1 MPVIKANIITS
12 PKRKPKK
19 SSDEGPL
26 SDGEMLEFRHTSKK
40 NDVSSELLKLLQG
53 TVLKE
58 MREIGNRLR
67 LDIKKDVQ
75 GVMTDFGSLHTSPR
89 SDGPGHRSQV
99 RDLSGGLQ
107 EIHIPPRCVTAPPG
121 IGRPG
126 AFRRSASMDAMYQRG
141 GASAPTNSRPAKLK
155 PDPLPAKRGAPLGK
169 PKELPGQFPLD
180 TELHEDCLS
189 DERGTKPDKAISSW
203 VAEAWQADFS
213 DAKPPGDAM
222 AQSDGWDQEGI
233 TSKESDAS
241 RTAMKAQLSR
251 GMTVHRRKFDDEARQ
266 FIEDSVV
273 QHKEV
278 GRLKRMVLHD
288 HFDYLMAALIIT
300 NSFLIGVQTQ
310 VHAVS
315 DKKQDTTKFDLWTA
329 IDLMFSLI
337 FGVELILRLVAFR
350 AEFFYIEGWAWN
362 IFDTVCVSFS
372 VLDVITDYL
381 LGGTNVKQ
389 ALDNLSILRVLRLF
403 RILRLVRMVR
413 FIPALK
419 SMVYLIA
426 ASLQSFFWTLVL
438 IVGVMY
444 IYAVYL
450 TEIATELK
458 HDGKSTDTIQTYW
471 GDLFTSIST
480 LFQAITGGD
489 DWHNF
494 ISGFKE
500 VEGDKY
506 IQNLIFFIL
515 YIAFASLVLMNLV
528 TGVFVEGA
536 QRIAAEEKRQDL
548 QKQVRKIVQV
558 SKYNINASI
567 GWDDFNEQ
575 LITKEM
581 ESYLKAFQMDQSQA
595 KDIFYILDDMR
606 TGTITMKDF
615 FSACMQLHGAVRL
628 SDTEI
633 LRHRLMHSISD
644 MNERM
649 DSLEDLIMRAQ
660 TQSNRAPAPE
670 SPVAK
675 DFPGGNVVQ
684 PFSPG
689 GGVPGT
695 APGFLQQRAQ
705 SPMPFPLPPNISGY
719 LLKTG
724 NNKHMVRWI
733 G

>member
-1 MPVIKANIITS
+1 
-12 PKRKPKK
+12 
-19 SSDEGPL
+19 
-26 SDGEMLEFRHTSKK
+26 
-40 NDVSSELLKLLQG
+40 
-53 TVLKE
+53 
-58 MREIGNRLR
+58 MRQIGKRLR
-67 LDIKKDVQ
+67 LDLKKDIE
-75 GVMTDFGSLHTSPR
+75 GVMRDFGSLHASPR

-99 RDLSGGLQ
+99 RDLSGGFQ

-121 IGRPG
+121 IGRRP
-126 AFRRSASMDAMYQRG
+126 ASMDDLYQCG
-141 GASAPTNSRPAKLK
+141 DDFAQTNSRQARIK
-155 PDPLPAKRGAPLGK
+155 PEPLPAKRGAPLDK
-169 PKELPGQFPLD
+169 PKELPGQFPID
-180 TELHEDCLS
+180 TDLQEDCLPGLS
-189 DERGTKPDKAISSW
+189 DERGNKPDNTISSW

-213 DAKPPGDAM
+213 DAKPLGQGTTWASHHKQVGFSDGATKAAGANGEGDAM
-222 AQSDGWDQEGI
+222 AQSDGWDRDQECPK
-233 TSKESDAS
+233 TSKESEAS
-241 RTAMKAQLSR
+241 R
-251 GMTVHRRKFDDEARQ
+251 
-266 FIEDSVV
+266 
-273 QHKEV
+273 
-278 GRLKRMVLHD
+278 
-288 HFDYLMAALIIT
+288 
-300 NSFLIGVQTQ
+300 
-310 VHAVS
+310 
-315 DKKQDTTKFDLWTA
+315 
-329 IDLMFSLI
+329 FSCI
-337 FGVELILRLVAFR
+337 FGVELLLRLSVFR

-362 IFDTVCVSFS
+362 IFDTICVSFS
-372 VLDVITDYL
+372 VLDAITDYL
-381 LGGTNVKQ
+381 LAGTGVKQ

-458 HDGKSTDTIQTYW
+458 HDGKSTDVIQEYW

-494 ISGFKE
+494 ISGFKA

-506 IQNLIFFIL
+506 TQNLIFFIL

-548 QKQVRKIVQV
+548 QKQVRKVVQV
-558 SKYNINASI
+558 SKNDINASI
-567 GWDDFNEQ
+567 DWDEFNEQ
-575 LITKEM
+575 LSKKEM
-581 ESYLKAFQMDQSQA
+581 ECYLKAFQMDQSQA

-644 MNERM
+644 INERM
-649 DSLEDLIMRAQ
+649 DSIEDLLLRAR
-660 TQSNRAPAPE
+660 TQSHRE
-670 SPVAK
+670 SPAAK
-675 DFPGGNVVQ
+675 DFPGGNIVE
-684 PFSPG
+684 PFSPVSD
-689 GGVPGT
+689 VPGT
-695 APGFLQQRAQ
+695 APGVLQQRAQ
-705 SPMPFPLPPNISGY
+705 SPIPFPLPPNISGY

-733 G
+733 Y